1 MPAPSLNWFD
11 PKKVLEELKSDEQNV
26 SHKLTNEISM
36 STNKWIRWTLE
47 GISNGITPYIDWLF
61 FIAWTAALILIMY
74 NWLKLMISAWIWQS
88 EANKIK
94 SRMLNLA
101 MWVVVIS
108 GVYIILRVTVW
119 LINYLT
125 R

>member
-1 MPAPSLNWFD
+1 M
-11 PKKVLEELKSDEQNV
+11 LEELKSDEQNV

-101 MWVVVIS
+101 MWVVLIS